1 MTPLRVYH
9 VAGVGYVLGRIA
21 GRKIVYRPED
31 VFTTRAEAD
40 KALDQ
45 RTKKVDNQ

>member
-9 VAGVGYVLGRIA
+9 VAGVGYVLGRLFI
-21 GRKIVYRPED
+21 GRTIVYRPED

-40 KALDQ
+40 KALDE
-45 RTKKVDNQ
+45 RTKKVDK